1 MKRFQPVNHLRQ
13 LVSARERRL
22 HCEEEYMRI
31 FDPAFAAK
39 PTKAVNYAH
48 MLSAG
53 MKAKKYKGGK
63 AASIKA
69 STRRVFDQYFKPL
82 PTP

>member
-1 MKRFQPVNHLRQ
+1 MSNSKSPQDFANHERFVWEMFAEAASSGKPPK
-13 LVSARERRL
+13 SAVR
-22 HCEEEYMRI
+22 
-31 FDPAFAAK
+31 
-39 PTKAVNYAH
+39 YAH
-48 MLSAG
+48 RLTQG

-63 AASIKA
+63 AAAIKA

>member
-1 MKRFQPVNHLRQ
+1 MKGTTSPIQAKDYIN
-13 LVSARERRL
+13 RL
-22 HCEEEYMRI
+22 
-31 FDPAFAAK
+31 
-39 PTKAVNYAH
+39 TQ
-48 MLSAG
+48 G

-63 AASIKA
+63 AARIKA

>member
-1 MKRFQPVNHLRQ
+1 
-13 LVSARERRL
+13 
-22 HCEEEYMRI
+22 MRI

-82 PTP
+82 PQ

>member
-1 MKRFQPVNHLRQ
+1 MGNNNGTIYTRRFMQA
-13 LVSARERRL
+13 VSDRYDA
-22 HCEEEYMRI
+22 CEN
-31 FDPAFAAK
+31 K
-39 PTKAVNYAH
+39 PPKSPSLSPIVYAH
-48 MLSAG
+48 RLTQG

-63 AASIKA
+63 AAAIKA

>member
-1 MKRFQPVNHLRQ
+1 MNITDY
-13 LVSARERRL
+13 STRL
-22 HCEEEYMRI
+22 HQVIKDRYDVCI
-31 FDPAFAAK
+31 DSPPKNPSLSPIA
-39 PTKAVNYAH
+39 YAH
-48 MLSAG
+48 RLTQG

-63 AASIKA
+63 AAAIKA

>member
-1 MKRFQPVNHLRQ
+1 MSNGADYV
-13 LVSARERRL
+13 VRL
-22 HCEEEYMRI
+22 QQ
-31 FDPAFAAK
+31 
-39 PTKAVNYAH
+39 AVRDRYDMCIDRPIKSPSLSPILYAH
-48 MLSAG
+48 RLTQG

-63 AASIKA
+63 AAAIKA